1 MTIVRVSI
9 VCLIDRWI
17 WISVSSVLHFVC
29 CTFFFPLP
37 PPLLA
42 FSSAHYLPNLLPH
55 MQTMC
60 NESLSYLFS
69 TNNSN
74 SDMISIHI
82 LEATH
87 DYNENQYLERLSCL
101 RVPHFEDIT
110 LISWT
115 KEEESLSWQE
125 ICHSGWFLVRN
136 INFVV
141 SVLKLL
147 VCNGNFS
154 DDWASSCKT
163 KPIIALK
170 LLVHCFI
177 QQCAIWYKANVIS
190 SWFFPNSEND
200 SLMTAKLRC
209 VWVPKSFKV

>member
-1 MTIVRVSI
+1 MTIVRVST

-29 CTFFFPLP
+29 CTFFSPS
-37 PPLLA
+37 LLLYLLLVVLIIYPIYYRTCKPCA
-42 FSSAHYLPNLLPH
+42 MNHYPISLVQITLIPIWYPYTFLGLH
-55 MQTMC
+55 MITK
-60 NESLSYLFS
+60 
-69 TNNSN
+69 
-74 SDMISIHI
+74 SIC
-82 LEATH
+82 
-87 DYNENQYLERLSCL
+87 YLERLSCL
-101 RVPHFEDIT
+101 RIPHFEALT

-147 VCNGNFS
+147 VSNGNFF

>member
-1 MTIVRVSI
+1 MVSVLNPLLLLALKFSTQAVVYIVWPFSSSPSHSCFDSFSIWNSKSSMFSTRPSSQHIYEHMTIVRVSI

-87 DYNENQYLERLSCL
+87 MITTQNQYLERLSSL
-101 RVPHFEDIT
+101 RIPHFEE
-110 LISWT
+110 LIS
-115 KEEESLSWQE
+115 
-125 ICHSGWFLVRN
+125 
-136 INFVV
+136 
-141 SVLKLL
+141 
-147 VCNGNFS
+147 
-154 DDWASSCKT
+154 
-163 KPIIALK
+163 
-170 LLVHCFI
+170 
-177 QQCAIWYKANVIS
+177 
-190 SWFFPNSEND
+190 
-200 SLMTAKLRC
+200 
-209 VWVPKSFKV
+209 

>member
-1 MTIVRVSI
+1 MDQCIFSVAF
-9 VCLIDRWI
+9 CL
-17 WISVSSVLHFVC
+17 LYFLL
-29 CTFFFPLP
+29 PLP

-87 DYNENQYLERLSCL
+87 DNSENQCLERLSCHSI
-101 RVPHFEDIT
+101 PHFEALT

-177 QQCAIWYKANVIS
+177 QHSVRYDTSKRHFQLVFSQQWK
-190 SWFFPNSEND
+190 WFIND
-200 SLMTAKLRC
+200 SQIALRLSSKKLQSLATYR
-209 VWVPKSFKV
+209 

>member
-1 MTIVRVSI
+1 MDQCIFSVAF
-9 VCLIDRWI
+9 CL
-17 WISVSSVLHFVC
+17 LYFLL
-29 CTFFFPLP
+29 PLP

-87 DYNENQYLERLSCL
+87 MITAKINIQNDYSCL
-101 RVPHFEDIT
+101 RIPHFEDIA

-147 VCNGNFS
+147 VCNGNFLMIGLV
-154 DDWASSCKT
+154 AV
-163 KPIIALK
+163 KPSQ
-170 LLVHCFI
+170 LL
-177 QQCAIWYKANVIS
+177 
-190 SWFFPNSEND
+190 P
-200 SLMTAKLRC
+200 
-209 VWVPKSFKV
+209 

>member
-1 MTIVRVSI
+1 MDQCIFSVAF
-9 VCLIDRWI
+9 CL
-17 WISVSSVLHFVC
+17 LYFLL
-29 CTFFFPLP
+29 PLP

-87 DYNENQYLERLSCL
+87 DNSENQCLERLSCHSI
-101 RVPHFEDIT
+101 PHFEALT

-147 VCNGNFS
+147 VSNGNFS

-177 QQCAIWYKANVIS
+177 QHSVRYDTSKRHFQLVFSQQWK
-190 SWFFPNSEND
+190 WFIND
-200 SLMTAKLRC
+200 SQIALRLSSKKLQSLATYR
-209 VWVPKSFKV
+209 

>member
-1 MTIVRVSI
+1 MDQCIFSVAF
-9 VCLIDRWI
+9 CL
-17 WISVSSVLHFVC
+17 LYFLL
-29 CTFFFPLP
+29 PLP

-82 LEATH
+82 LETTH
-87 DYNENQYLERLSCL
+87 DNKINMSFRTIICL
-101 RVPHFEDIT
+101 RIPHFEDIT

-147 VCNGNFS
+147 VSNGNFLMIGLV
-154 DDWASSCKT
+154 AV
-163 KPIIALK
+163 KPSQ
-170 LLVHCFI
+170 LL
-177 QQCAIWYKANVIS
+177 
-190 SWFFPNSEND
+190 P
-200 SLMTAKLRC
+200 
-209 VWVPKSFKV
+209 

>member
-1 MTIVRVSI
+1 MVSVLNPLLLLTLKFSTQAVVYIVWPFSSSPSHSCFDSFSIWNSKSSMFSTRPSSQYIYEHMTIVRVSI

-29 CTFFFPLP
+29 CTFFSP

-74 SDMISIHI
+74 SDMISILHI

-87 DYNENQYLERLSCL
+87 DNNAKSMFR
-101 RVPHFEDIT
+101 T
-110 LISWT
+110 
-115 KEEESLSWQE
+115 
-125 ICHSGWFLVRN
+125 
-136 INFVV
+136 
-141 SVLKLL
+141 
-147 VCNGNFS
+147 
-154 DDWASSCKT
+154 
-163 KPIIALK
+163 IIL
-170 LLVHCFI
+170 
-177 QQCAIWYKANVIS
+177 
-190 SWFFPNSEND
+190 P
-200 SLMTAKLRC
+200 
-209 VWVPKSFKV
+209 

>member
-1 MTIVRVSI
+1 MDQCIFSVAF
-9 VCLIDRWI
+9 CL
-17 WISVSSVLHFVC
+17 LYFLL
-29 CTFFFPLP
+29 PLP

-87 DYNENQYLERLSCL
+87 MITTQNQYLERLSSL
-101 RVPHFEDIT
+101 RIPHFEE

-147 VCNGNFS
+147 VSNGNFS

>member
-1 MTIVRVSI
+1 MYLQCCILFAV
-9 VCLIDRWI
+9 L
-17 WISVSSVLHFVC
+17 SSS
-29 CTFFFPLP
+29 PLP

-87 DYNENQYLERLSCL
+87 DNSENQYVHLERLSCL
-101 RVPHFEDIT
+101 RIPHFEDIT

-147 VCNGNFS
+147 VSNGNFLMIGLV
-154 DDWASSCKT
+154 AV
-163 KPIIALK
+163 KPSQ
-170 LLVHCFI
+170 LL
-177 QQCAIWYKANVIS
+177 
-190 SWFFPNSEND
+190 P
-200 SLMTAKLRC
+200 
-209 VWVPKSFKV
+209 

>member
-1 MTIVRVSI
+1 M
-9 VCLIDRWI
+9 DRWI

-29 CTFFFPLP
+29 STFFLLLLPLP
-37 PPLLA
+37 PALLP

-87 DYNENQYLERLSCL
+87 MITTQNQYLERLSCL
-101 RVPHFEDIT
+101 RIPHFEDIT

-125 ICHSGWFLVRN
+125 ICHSGWFLVRKYQ
-136 INFVV
+136 FCCFCFEG
-141 SVLKLL
+141 SSCLMGTFWWL
-147 VCNGNFS
+147 GY
-154 DDWASSCKT
+154 SCKT

-170 LLVHCFI
+170 LLFYCFI
-177 QQCAIWYKANVIS
+177 YCAIW
-190 SWFFPNSEND
+190 
-200 SLMTAKLRC
+200 
-209 VWVPKSFKV
+209 

>member
-1 MTIVRVSI
+1 MDQCIFSVAF
-9 VCLIDRWI
+9 CL
-17 WISVSSVLHFVC
+17 LYFLL
-29 CTFFFPLP
+29 PLPP

-74 SDMISIHI
+74 SDMISILHI

-87 DYNENQYLERLSCL
+87 DNSENQYVICL
-101 RVPHFEDIT
+101 RIPHFEDIA

-147 VCNGNFS
+147 VCNGNFLMIGLV
-154 DDWASSCKT
+154 AV
-163 KPIIALK
+163 KPSQ
-170 LLVHCFI
+170 LL
-177 QQCAIWYKANVIS
+177 
-190 SWFFPNSEND
+190 P
-200 SLMTAKLRC
+200 
-209 VWVPKSFKV
+209 